1 MKLWTV
7 ISNCSTT
14 NLLIFGLIWEKW
26 KDFLPQKITSREVS
40 TKTEEGTK
48 TEEEVGAEEEIEGDV
63 GALEGVEVETE
74 EDEGA
79 SGAIEEVL
87 EGATGVVEEGL
98 GATGVVEEG
107 LEVIE
112 ETEGGFVV
120 IMLGVPIGV
129 LREGDFGAKEPTLGD
144 PLQEISRE
152 AEGIGKILVRYF
164 F

>member
-1 MKLWTV
+1 M
-7 ISNCSTT
+7 
-14 NLLIFGLIWEKW
+14 
-26 KDFLPQKITSREVS
+26 PQKITSREVS

-74 EDEGA
+74 EDEGGL
-79 SGAIEEVL
+79 GAIEEVL
-87 EGATGVVEEGL
+87 EA
-98 GATGVVEEG
+98 ATGVVEEG

-129 LREGDFGAKEPTLGD
+129 LREGDFGAKEPTQGD

>member
-1 MKLWTV
+1 MKLWTL

-74 EDEGA
+74 EDEGG

-87 EGATGVVEEGL
+87 EATGVVEEGL
-98 GATGVVEEG
+98 GATGVVEVG

-152 AEGIGKILVRYF
+152 AEGIGKILVKYF